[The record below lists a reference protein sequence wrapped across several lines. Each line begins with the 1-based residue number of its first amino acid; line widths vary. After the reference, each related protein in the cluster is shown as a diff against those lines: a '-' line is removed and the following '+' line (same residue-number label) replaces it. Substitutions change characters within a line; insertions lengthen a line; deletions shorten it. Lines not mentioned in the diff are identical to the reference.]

1 MRDGNFAF
9 TVTGVAS
16 NVSRTGSVAPG
27 GSYTIVTLSV
37 TNVSQHGQVFRIADQ
52 RLNTAAGR
60 SLAPDAAATT
70 ELNPSG
76 PGVDQIDPGG
86 TRTIRLAFDLPGKD
100 KNGKKN
106 DKKNDAA
113 SQLVLHGAPSS
124 SGVTVPV
131 G

>member
-1 MRDGNFAF
+1 M
-9 TVTGVAS
+9 TEVAS
-16 NVSRTGSVAPG
+16 NVSRTGSAAPG
-27 GSYTIVTLSV
+27 GSYTIVTVSV

-52 RLNTAAGR
+52 RLITAAGR
-60 SLAPDAAATT
+60 SLVPDATATA

-76 PGVDQIDPGG
+76 TGVDQIDSGS

-106 DKKNDAA
+106 DKKNDTP
-113 SQLVLHGAPSS
+113 SRLVLHGAPSS